1 MKLAIIIPAYN
12 EEQTIGEVIRQ
23 IPKPGE
29 FSLPQN
35 LPQITTIR
43 IFVIDNGSTDKTAL
57 KAQIFA
63 SQAGHK
69 LEIVKLN
76 QPCLAHA
83 FSTGINE
90 AIAWDAD
97 IILNLDAD
105 GQYDPSEIPRIIR
118 PILEGRADFVIGDR
132 QVKKLAHMPAAK
144 KYGNLIGS
152 WFIRRLTGLANKPE
166 LETKPDQ
173 IPPSQS
179 AKAINIH
186 PQTIDASSG
195 FRAFTHTA
203 AAKFQI
209 HSNHTYT
216 HENLIQAY
224 YLGLR
229 IVQIPIIFTA
239 RPEHAKSSRL
249 ITSVPLHI
257 AKSLGNIAKAW
268 WRYRMKPCLVRISSS
283 MARLLVVGLIAVYL

>member
-12 EEQTIGEVIRQ
+12 EEQTIGEVIGK
-23 IPKPGE
+23 IPHPEK

-35 LPQITTIR
+35 LPQITAIR

-76 QPCLAHA
+76 RPCLAHA

-105 GQYDPSEIPRIIR
+105 GQYDPSEIPRLIR

-144 KYGNLIGS
+144 KYGNLMGS
-152 WFIRRLTGLANKPE
+152 WFIRMLTGLADM
-166 LETKPDQ
+166 PD
-173 IPPSQS
+173 S
-179 AKAINIH
+179 AHKA
-186 PQTIDASSG
+186 QTIDASSG
-195 FRAFTHTA
+195 FRAFTHAA

-209 HSNHTYT
+209 HSSHTYT
-216 HENLIQAY
+216 HENLIQSH
-224 YLGLR
+224 YLGLK
-229 IVQIPIIFTA
+229 IVQVPVSFNS
-239 RPEHAKSSRL
+239 RPKTGKATLGKSAGSRL
-249 ITSVPLHI
+249 IKSVPGHI
-257 AKSLGNIAKAW
+257 AKSLKTIFKAW
-268 WRYRMKPCLVRISSS
+268 WRYRK
-283 MARLLVVGLIAVYL
+283 